1 MLFRAWRAL
10 AAERANETAAF
21 RSALARWVL
30 AVAFWEKRLC
40 RACLEGWAAW
50 AASLRRRGAHCA
62 LRRHWRAYRV
72 RFGERR
78 LGAHTRPNPHPDPDP
93 RPHPNPNPDPDLDP
107 DLDPDPDPDTLTLT
121 LTLTP

>member
-10 AAERANETAAF
+10 AAGRAGETAAF

-50 AASLRRRGAHCA
+50 VASLRLAAEACVELRAHSA
-62 LRRHWRAYRV
+62 LRRHWSAYRV
-72 RFGERR
+72 CFNERR
-78 LGAHTRPNPHPDPDP
+78 LGAHTRPNPNPLTLTLITG
-93 RPHPNPNPDPDLDP
+93 PNPNPHPHPHLHP
-107 DLDPDPDPDTLTLT
+107 HSPSP
-121 LTLTP
+121 

>member
-78 LGAHTRPNPHPDPDP
+78 LGAHTRPTRTPTPTLTLTPTP
-93 RPHPNPNPDPDLDP
+93 
-107 DLDPDPDPDTLTLT
+107 TLTLT
-121 LTLTP
+121 LTLTLALTLTLTP